1 MKNII
6 IVTITLFL
14 GFLLLYFCLA
24 IIATIW
30 EFVKNHYVLVICGT
44 VCVVSTLIGGYDLL
58 QVALLGCLIVAM
70 IRLYFRIK
78 RKIIEMT
85 SVKERKRIQKIMH
98 QKPSS
103 NTLKERGKNVARKP
117 KKLKEE
123 FTRNKVVDDSDSL
136 EDILNRRR
144 AHQ

>member
-1 MKNII
+1 MKNMII
-6 IVTITLFL
+6 IAVTLFL
-14 GFLLLYFCLA
+14 GCLLLGFCFA
-24 IIATIW
+24 IIATICG
-30 EFVKNHYVLVICGT
+30 FIKNHYVLVICIAT
-44 VCVVSTLIGGYDLL
+44 CVASTLIGGYDLL

-98 QKPSS
+98 EKSSS
-103 NTLKERGKNVARKP
+103 NKLKERGKNAIGKP
-117 KKLKEE
+117 RKLKEE
-123 FTRNKVVDDSDSL
+123 FTRNKVIDDSDSL
-136 EDILNRRR
+136 EDILNRRK